1 MMESSSCA
9 EIRSHKAIHCCI
21 QNLLAIKAGKDEAKY
36 TLPKILPH
44 LLELGWRKS
53 QDVSYKEVA
62 LIYIAPWADYPPFE
76 RCKCDVLKARLQLN
90 RDYWVDPKK
99 LLDYGQNY
107 GFLKSSTPAT
117 PDNDNDSNRRSSSES
132 WTTTESIYSLID
144 DGFRPDYQAL
154 RAIVVAGGSSVL
166 NLGNAGQLFRKL
178 CEVNPR
184 WHWIYAGLATVY
196 CRTHE
201 IETKKDLDN
210 FEEGSDYFMG
220 EDDLMAFVHGQFEA
234 HGDVAFLTSSNRV
247 PKSLIGQQH
256 IVAKVACTKRVQQH
270 RVKDVFEKRKLLP
283 YRGLKGNHSDPAV
296 NLYSLE
302 SETFSPPSPPPQS
315 SSRAVRPM
323 PLSASPN
330 RSQLQSKS
338 SSVSAPVAVAVAV
351 PAAESRPIAPHI
363 TLRETIKCARVLLD
377 VKNNPVPTERTK
389 EITSIRSLITKSLCI
404 LSIGQERGNVA
415 DMKEAADLN
424 NVYVCGLP
432 GFGKTLSVEQLLL
445 DMTEEQEQEQSA
457 SDSLPSFNVVK
468 LQGTAVSSESF
479 YQAVAAKLG
488 MRELG
493 NGTGVG
499 SAGEVAARERV
510 LSRFKNTRQCQGSAR
525 APSKGPDPITIL
537 MIDEIDKAPRKQVTE
552 LLEIMASATCSAI
565 SDSPWACALVVV
577 GIANDLRF
585 CNTVGV
591 SHRAQKHMSVVPF
604 EPYRPEELHSIL
616 ARRSLGVFDEKAMR
630 LMAGRGFRAEKG
642 ESTLCCFLLCCVVQ
656 SYVVSDCM
664 VVCLLVVYC
673 KVPYYT

>member
-1 MMESSSCA
+1 
-9 EIRSHKAIHCCI
+9 
-21 QNLLAIKAGKDEAKY
+21 
-36 TLPKILPH
+36 
-44 LLELGWRKS
+44 
-53 QDVSYKEVA
+53 
-62 LIYIAPWADYPPFE
+62 
-76 RCKCDVLKARLQLN
+76 
-90 RDYWVDPKK
+90 
-99 LLDYGQNY
+99 
-107 GFLKSSTPAT
+107 
-117 PDNDNDSNRRSSSES
+117 
-132 WTTTESIYSLID
+132 
-144 DGFRPDYQAL
+144 
-154 RAIVVAGGSSVL
+154 
-166 NLGNAGQLFRKL
+166 
-178 CEVNPR
+178 
-184 WHWIYAGLATVY
+184 VY

-234 HGDVAFLTSSNRV
+234 HGDVAFLTFSNRV

-256 IVAKVACTKRVQQH
+256 VVAEVACTKRVQQH

-302 SETFSPPSPPPQS
+302 SETCSPPSPPPQS

-338 SSVSAPVAVAVAV
+338 SSVSAPVALAV
-351 PAAESRPIAPHI
+351 PAAESRPMAPHI

-389 EITSIRSLITKSLCI
+389 EITSIRSLIMKSLRV
-404 LSIGQERGNVA
+404 LSSGQERGNVA
-415 DMKEAADLN
+415 DMKEVADLN

-445 DMTEEQEQEQSA
+445 DMTVEQEQEQEQSA

-488 MRELG
+488 MKELG

-510 LSRFKNTRQCQGSAR
+510 LSRFKNTKQCQGSAR
-525 APSKGPDPITIL
+525 APSKGLDPITIL

-552 LLEIMASATCSAI
+552 LLEIMASATCSAT

-604 EPYRPEELHSIL
+604 EPYRPEELQSIL

-642 ESTLCCFLLCCVVQ
+642 ESTLCFSILCRAV
-656 SYVVSDCM
+656 
-664 VVCLLVVYC
+664 
-673 KVPYYT
+673 